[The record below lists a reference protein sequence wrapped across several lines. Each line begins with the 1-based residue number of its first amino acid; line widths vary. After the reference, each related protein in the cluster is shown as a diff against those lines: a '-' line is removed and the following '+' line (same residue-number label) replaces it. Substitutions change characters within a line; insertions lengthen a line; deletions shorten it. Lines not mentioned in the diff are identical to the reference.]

1 MTREDAYYQM
11 LLLKCGIT
19 DVFNSWFN
27 DLLENEE
34 PLSKETMGLIDKS
47 DDINAV
53 ISYLEQLCG
62 CDRDEHEACRRV
74 RLFLRDEYTAGR
86 LTNARCAE
94 IMYTVSVYNRGF
106 ENPIWEDMYYLSDVY
121 DYAEI
126 GVCTMENFEELF
138 KRYLETGEYLKT
150 LKY

>member
-47 DDINAV
+47 DDINAA

-62 CDRDEHEACRRV
+62 SDRDEREACRRV

-86 LTNARCAE
+86 MTNARCAE
-94 IMYTVSVYNRGF
+94 IMYIISVYNNCF
-106 ENPIWEDMYYLSDVY
+106 DNPVWEDMYYLSNVY

-150 LKY
+150 LK